1 MPSSVV
7 IYNVLLFRLL
17 FFQKIKNK
25 HAAFL
30 SIEVSSL
37 GTIFDHAVF
46 PMKQMKA
53 QFSCISLLAWFL
65 ASRLAKS
72 KGQLVVSAD
81 NIVLVTLRFFATS
94 GKKENSQVEQNL
106 LLMNRKEK
114 QNLGSF

>member
-1 MPSSVV
+1 M
-7 IYNVLLFRLL
+7 YLT
-17 FFQKIKNK
+17 
-25 HAAFL
+25 A
-30 SIEVSSL
+30 
-37 GTIFDHAVF
+37 GMVF
-46 PMKQMKA
+46 SKS
-53 QFSCISLLAWFL
+53 F
-65 ASRLAKS
+65 S